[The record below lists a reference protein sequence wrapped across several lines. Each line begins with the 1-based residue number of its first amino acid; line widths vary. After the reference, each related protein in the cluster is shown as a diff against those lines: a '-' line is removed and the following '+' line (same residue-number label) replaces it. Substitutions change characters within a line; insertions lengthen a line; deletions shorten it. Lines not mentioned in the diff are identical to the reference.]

1 MEGHRAAGNQIQA
14 PDAGTPLQCCPGVG
28 PAAVQLPGES
38 SGVPCCTDASLPE
51 CLGGGI
57 LLSPAFPQKASE
69 WCVSTK
75 GERWAPRSL
84 LTLCCPISA
93 RHGWMHAWL
102 WGLHPPAK
110 HPSCKEPAGGAC
122 RWWCSSNLHSQLMT
136 TAGCTASKPRTE
148 GGI

>member
-93 RHGWMHAWL
+93 RQGWMDACL
-102 WGLHPPAK
+102 SLGIAPTGKASLLQ
-110 HPSCKEPAGGAC
+110 GAC
-122 RWWCSSNLHSQLMT
+122 RWGMQVVVQLQPPQP
-136 TAGCTASKPRTE
+136 ADDNGRVHCIKAQN
-148 GGI
+148 